1 MSKLFAMSV
10 LVMQK
15 DEILEY
21 ARQIDA
27 DLIAIASHRPNVS
40 SFLLIRLNSII
51 YCSPCKNV
59 GIGDPLVKKPF
70 ENKGLSTQ

>member
-1 MSKLFAMSV
+1 MIKDAKIPDEQIV
-10 LVMQK
+10 CNVGVGNAK

-59 GIGDPLVKKPF
+59 GIGDPLVKKP
-70 ENKGLSTQ
+70 L